1 MWKKELISKGVI
13 SCKQLGCTF
22 TCSSYETICEHY
34 YQCDFIPQ
42 EVCIVLYNI
51 CHIWK
56 NRVKHI
62 KKPGFFFFNN
72 CKLSFIIVIITNK
85 INDVR
90 VKNK

>member
-1 MWKKELISKGVI
+1 MWKKELISKGVV

-51 CHIWK
+51 SKKEGKGLMAKFIIFATFG
-56 NRVKHI
+56 RVVKYI
-62 KKPGFFFFNN
+62 KKKNQYFFH
-72 CKLSFIIVIITNK
+72 L
-85 INDVR
+85 
-90 VKNK
+90 